1 MEHTLGKLVEGKTPK
16 QVSELKIVDPACGSG
31 SFLIGAYDYLLN
43 WHLRW
48 YIENSPDKHRKANA
62 IFEHE
67 VHTDDGMTS
76 EWRLTVEKKR
86 DILMSNIYGVDID
99 SQAVE
104 VTKLSLL
111 LKVLEGETAETIN
124 SQPSFFRER
133 ALPDLDEKNIKCG
146 NSLIG
151 HDFYDNE
158 QMTLLG
164 FDEQRRINTFDW
176 VEAFPQVFEGD
187 NPGFDVVIGNPPYIF
202 TRELLTEVERQ
213 YFSVKYQTS
222 WEKQNTYMLFMELLL
237 RSLGKNGLG
246 GYIVPN
252 SWLTIESAR
261 LLRSVVVPK
270 IESVADLNYT
280 VFNKVSMEPCI
291 FTIRGSNSENP
302 VSVVQANSKDSFVE
316 AKSQQR
322 DRERWSGPE
331 WRIVFS
337 ATADSA
343 RVVDKIVKN
352 SKSVGQLFD
361 VRSGLQAYEKGRGNP
376 PQTAEDVENHVFD
389 RDQKENENSVAYLGG
404 SDVQRF
410 GLEWSGLW
418 MQYGSWLSQP
428 REFGIFSRPRVLLRE
443 ITSEFPNCLN
453 AVYVEDAYLNNK
465 SVLNILALNDDS
477 TDLKCLLAILNSRL
491 ISLYYK

>member
-1 MEHTLGKLVEGKTPK
+1 MPVEILGQTYEQFLGKVIRIERGDAEESLSKVVVEEKPEVKKAGGVYYTPTYIVDYIVEHTLGKLVEGKTPK

-158 QMTLLG
+158 QMTLLDG
-164 FDEQRRINTFDW
+164 
-176 VEAFPQVFEGD
+176 
-187 NPGFDVVIGNPPYIF
+187 
-202 TRELLTEVERQ
+202 
-213 YFSVKYQTS
+213 
-222 WEKQNTYMLFMELLL
+222 
-237 RSLGKNGLG
+237 
-246 GYIVPN
+246 
-252 SWLTIESAR
+252 
-261 LLRSVVVPK
+261 
-270 IESVADLNYT
+270 
-280 VFNKVSMEPCI
+280 
-291 FTIRGSNSENP
+291 
-302 VSVVQANSKDSFVE
+302 
-316 AKSQQR
+316 
-322 DRERWSGPE
+322 
-331 WRIVFS
+331 
-337 ATADSA
+337 
-343 RVVDKIVKN
+343 
-352 SKSVGQLFD
+352 
-361 VRSGLQAYEKGRGNP
+361 
-376 PQTAEDVENHVFD
+376 
-389 RDQKENENSVAYLGG
+389 
-404 SDVQRF
+404 
-410 GLEWSGLW
+410 
-418 MQYGSWLSQP
+418 
-428 REFGIFSRPRVLLRE
+428 
-443 ITSEFPNCLN
+443 
-453 AVYVEDAYLNNK
+453 
-465 SVLNILALNDDS
+465 
-477 TDLKCLLAILNSRL
+477 
-491 ISLYYK
+491 